1 MINLPPGIT
10 SKEVVLIT
18 FKQLSKKYK
27 ENIRNKFPELIRKGR
42 SSSESFRYKN
52 TTTRKQD
59 LLFLW
64 TGCRSNHRTFERC
77 DAL

>member
-27 ENIRNKFPELIRKGR
+27 ENIRKKFPEVIRKGR
-42 SSSESFRYKN
+42 SSSESFR
-52 TTTRKQD
+52 
-59 LLFLW
+59 
-64 TGCRSNHRTFERC
+64 
-77 DAL
+77 